1 MTEIY
6 LLEQLDAF
14 ARCGTLSKAAEE
26 LHISQPALSR
36 SMKKLEDELGV
47 SLFHREKA
55 KISLNDTGQ
64 LAASLAKSLLDQHA
78 AMYQRIVAFDRSR
91 HSIVVGSCAPYPIL
105 AMMPLLQ
112 NHFGDMTITSELVQE
127 DTLIAGLKDRRFQ
140 IAVLRE
146 NPADP
151 ALYCQRYMDERLY
164 IAVPEGHPLSARE
177 KVRFSDL
184 AGERFLLQAHVGF
197 WMDVVRKH
205 LPDSSL
211 LVQASAD
218 ALTDLVEGTDY
229 PTFLSDRMIASG
241 RAIIARVS
249 IPILDDDAHAT
260 YYIACRSSERK
271 RYAALFSS
279 VRSAALDTDRAF

>member
-55 KISLNDTGQ
+55 KISLNETGQ
-64 LAASLAKSLLDQHA
+64 LAASLAKSLLDQHET
-78 AMYQRIVAFDRSR
+78 MRQRIVAFDRSR
-91 HSIVVGSCAPYPIL
+91 HSIVVGACAPFPIL

-112 NHFGDMTITSELVQE
+112 NHYGDMTITSELADE
-127 DTLIAGLKDRRFQ
+127 DALISGLQDRRYQ
-140 IAVLRE
+140 LVVLRH
-146 NPADP
+146 NPADS

-164 IAVPEGHPLSARE
+164 IAVPEAHPLAGRE
-177 KVRFSDL
+177 GVRFSDL
-184 AGERFLLQAHVGF
+184 TGERFLLQAHVGF
-197 WMDVVRKH
+197 WMDVVRRH

-218 ALTDLVEGTDY
+218 ALTDLVEGTTF
-229 PTFLSDRMIASG
+229 PTFHSDRMIESG
-241 RAIIARVS
+241 RTNTARVN
-249 IPILDDDAHAT
+249 IPIMDDDAHAT
-260 YYIACRSSERK
+260 YYIACRPDEK
-271 RYAALFSS
+271 KKYAAFFSAIRGT
-279 VRSAALDTDRAF
+279 VLDTRRS